1 MIKIGIAE
9 DQEIYRNG
17 LVGLLNNI
25 ENFNV
30 IIEAESGQG
39 IIDQIKT
46 NEPDVVLLDFRMEGL
61 NGVDTASRI
70 SKLYPEIKILMLSMY
85 DAQEFVIRSIEN
97 GANGYLTK
105 DDDPNEIITAIDCV
119 YSTGYYLNERTSKIL
134 ISQMVKSGTVQPV
147 FENEEVEFSKIEL
160 DVIRLICE
168 EKSAVEISDI
178 LFKSK
183 RTIDGHRAS
192 IMKKIGARNVTGIV
206 MYAVKN
212 NLVEF

>member
-1 MIKIGIAE
+1 
-9 DQEIYRNG
+9 
-17 LVGLLNNI
+17 
-25 ENFNV
+25 
-30 IIEAESGQG
+30 
-39 IIDQIKT
+39 
-46 NEPDVVLLDFRMEGL
+46 
-61 NGVDTASRI
+61 
-70 SKLYPEIKILMLSMY
+70 
-85 DAQEFVIRSIEN
+85 VIRSIEN

>member
-25 ENFNV
+25 ENFNG
-30 IIEAESGQG
+30 IIQADSGQQ
-39 IIDQIKT
+39 IIDEIKKD
-46 NEPDVVLLDFRMEGL
+46 EPDVVLLDFRMAGL

-70 SKLYPEIKILMLSMY
+70 SKLYPDVKILMLSMY

-105 DDDPNEIITAIDCV
+105 DDDPNEIITAIECV
-119 YSTGYYLNERTSKIL
+119 HSTGYYLNERTSKIL
-134 ISQMVKSGTVQPV
+134 ISQMVKTGTVKPV
-147 FENEEVEFSKIEL
+147 FEDDKVEFTKIEL
-160 DVIRLICE
+160 DVIRLICD
-168 EKSAVEISDI
+168 EKSAVEISDA

-192 IMKKIGARNVTGIV
+192 IMRKIGARNVTGVV

-212 NLVEF
+212 NLVEI

>member
-17 LVGLLNNI
+17 LVGLLNNVD
-25 ENFNV
+25 NFEVV
-30 IIEAESGQG
+30 IQAESGQ
-39 IIDQIKT
+39 QILDEMK
-46 NEPDVVLLDFRMEGL
+46 EVMPDVVLLDFRMPGL

-70 SKLYPEIKILMLSMY
+70 SKLYPDVKIMMLSMY
-85 DAQEFVIRSIEN
+85 DAQEFVIRAIEN

-105 DDDPNEIITAIDCV
+105 DDDPNEIITAVECV
-119 YSTGYYLNERTSKIL
+119 HSTGYYLNERTSKML
-134 ISQMVKSGTVQPV
+134 ISQMVKSGTVKPV
-147 FENEEVEFSKIEL
+147 FEDDRVEFTKIEL

-168 EKSAVEISDI
+168 EKSALEISDD

-183 RTIDGHRAS
+183 RTIDGHRAN
-192 IMKKIGARNVTGIV
+192 IMRKIGARNVTGIV

-212 NLVEF
+212 NIVQL